1 MCTSILIAVVLQ
13 FASFSASLSAFLA
26 LILLG
31 KWVSVPFQW
40 EVAAMGVTRK
50 EINRKIYGLLEQ
62 LTRAIKPMVR
72 WE

>member
-40 EVAAMGVTRK
+40 EVAAMTERF
-50 EINRKIYGLLEQ
+50 
-62 LTRAIKPMVR
+62 RAIAYS
-72 WE
+72 